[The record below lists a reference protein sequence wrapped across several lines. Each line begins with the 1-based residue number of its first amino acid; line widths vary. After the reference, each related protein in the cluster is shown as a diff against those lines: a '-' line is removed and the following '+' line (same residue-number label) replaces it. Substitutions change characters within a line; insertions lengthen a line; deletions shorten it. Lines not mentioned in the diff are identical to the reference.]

1 MKEISLPDANL
12 ADCKK
17 GLSLTLQ
24 MCGSF
29 FSVTSFMC
37 LKLFANVEEY
47 HVDKPNVFYV
57 FNDIAK

>member
-1 MKEISLPDANL
+1 M
-12 ADCKK
+12 
-17 GLSLTLQ
+17 TLQ